1 MHMRFYFGSAVNME
15 QALSF
20 KFSGKSA
27 FGVLIFMP
35 IPIIQ
40 AKPSGPLAISQSM
53 PAIFPSPIY
62 RSLGHF
68 IVIDEALAQ

>member
-1 MHMRFYFGSAVNME
+1 
-15 QALSF
+15 
-20 KFSGKSA
+20 
-27 FGVLIFMP
+27 MP